1 MEQFFKWEGKALSVA
16 MQDKHQFII
25 SSFKYYPQCVRTTR
39 IMMKSHL
46 TLYVKLFMLNPRHFS
61 AMLTNMAFCKVQ
73 GNLSN

>member
-1 MEQFFKWEGKALSVA
+1 MEQFFKWEGKAHSVA

-25 SSFKYYPQCVRTTR
+25 LPLSIIPNVRTTR
-39 IMMKSHL
+39 TMMESHL